1 MKVILTSNIKKLGK
15 IGELVSVKNG
25 FARNFLLP
33 QNKALRNNKKNLG
46 YFETIKKDISE
57 KENIKKEN
65 AENLLK
71 NLKKIKIEFFKECD
85 ENDQLYGAVSKREIQ
100 NYLIEKD
107 IKLLSDDIQ
116 IANPIKSIGKHSV
129 IVNPYE
135 ELTEEIFISIKK
147 AWFFY
152 SRNT

>member
-15 IGELVSVKNG
+15 IGDLVSVKNG

-33 QNKALRNNKKNLG
+33 QNKALRENKKNLE

-57 KENIKKEN
+57 KEKIKKEN

-107 IKLLSDDIQ
+107 IKLLFDDMQ
-116 IANPIKSIGKHSV
+116 IVDPIKSIGKHTV

-135 ELTEEIFISIKK
+135 ELTEEIFITIKK
-147 AWFFY
+147 A
-152 SRNT
+152 

>member
-15 IGELVSVKNG
+15 IGDLVSVKNG

-33 QNKALRNNKKNLG
+33 QNKGLRENKKNLE

-57 KENIKKEN
+57 KEKIKKEN

-71 NLKKIKIEFFKECD
+71 NLKKIKIEFIKECD

-116 IANPIKSIGKHSV
+116 IAIPIKSIGKHSV

-147 AWFFY
+147 A
-152 SRNT
+152 

>member
-15 IGELVSVKNG
+15 IGDLVSVKNG

-33 QNKALRNNKKNLG
+33 QNKALRENKKNLE
-46 YFETIKKDISE
+46 YFETIKKDISDKE
-57 KENIKKEN
+57 KIKKEN

-100 NYLIEKD
+100 NYLNEKD

-135 ELTEEIFISIKK
+135 ELTEEIFITIKK
-147 AWFFY
+147 A
-152 SRNT
+152 

>member
-1 MKVILTSNIKKLGK
+1 MKIILTANIKKLGK
-15 IGELVSVKNG
+15 IGDLVTVKNG
-25 FARNFLLP
+25 YARNYLFP
-33 QNKALRNNKKNLG
+33 QKKALRENKKNLE

-57 KENIKKEN
+57 KEKIKKEN

-116 IANPIKSIGKHSV
+116 IAIPIKSIGKHSV

-147 AWFFY
+147 A
-152 SRNT
+152 

>member
-15 IGELVSVKNG
+15 IGDLVSVKNG

-33 QNKALRNNKKNLG
+33 QNKALRENKKNLE
-46 YFETIKKDISE
+46 YFETIKKDISDKE
-57 KENIKKEN
+57 KIKKEN

-100 NYLIEKD
+100 NFLSEKD

-135 ELTEEIFISIKK
+135 ELTEEIFITIKK
-147 AWFFY
+147 A
-152 SRNT
+152 

>member
-1 MKVILTSNIKKLGK
+1 MNRKNLGNK
-15 IGELVSVKNG
+15 
-25 FARNFLLP
+25 
-33 QNKALRNNKKNLG
+33 NKALRNNKKNLG

-100 NYLIEKD
+100 NYLNEKD

>member
-15 IGELVSVKNG
+15 IGDLVSVKNG

-33 QNKALRNNKKNLG
+33 QNKGLRENKKNLE

-57 KENIKKEN
+57 KEKIKKEN

-100 NYLIEKD
+100 NYLIKKD

-116 IANPIKSIGKHSV
+116 IVDPIKSIGKHTV

-135 ELTEEIFISIKK
+135 ELTEEIFITIKK
-147 AWFFY
+147 A
-152 SRNT
+152 